1 MSFLVKVE
9 GSERFEVAKECVRSV
24 NVTTDIPLDSNAR
37 TKDVGATMVIT
48 GKILAALD
56 GDITDSTRKLA
67 LWSVVSA
74 EKADCYRKVTVEHV
88 AGGVMER
95 KYCFP
100 NAFVIKYSEDFDNKE
115 GVGIFTLVLRQKNR
129 FCSGRRK
136 LFSIT
141 AGRRLSVNVTA
152 CALNKQ
158 SEVRF
163 ISFLLL

>member
-9 GSERFEVAKECVRSV
+9 GSESFEVAKECVRSV
-24 NVTTDIPLDSNAR
+24 KVTTDIPLDSNAR

-67 LWSVVSA
+67 LWSVVPA
-74 EKADCYRKVTVEHV
+74 EKVDCYRKVTVEHV

-100 NAFVIKYSEDFDNKE
+100 NAFVLDYKEEFGDVGTLFYAQLPQTRINTGIAQNLKTIKRIYNH
-115 GVGIFTLVLRQKNR
+115 T
-129 FCSGRRK
+129 
-136 LFSIT
+136 
-141 AGRRLSVNVTA
+141 
-152 CALNKQ
+152 
-158 SEVRF
+158 
-163 ISFLLL
+163 

>member
-9 GSERFEVAKECVRSV
+9 GSESFEVAKECVRSV
-24 NVTTDIPLDSNAR
+24 KVTTDIPLDSNAR

-67 LWSVVSA
+67 LWSVVPA
-74 EKADCYRKVTVEHV
+74 EKVDCYRKVTVEHV

-100 NAFVIKYSEDFDNKE
+100 NAFVLDYKE
-115 GVGIFTLVLRQKNR
+115 EFGDVEGNRNLHISTQTEERQNR

-141 AGRRLSVNVTA
+141 AGRRLSANRTA
-152 CALNKQ
+152 CALNRQ
-158 SEVRF
+158 
-163 ISFLLL
+163 